1 MRCYHSF
8 FVEIVVESVNLIQ
21 MSKQKIISPW
31 WRLGFYRKSN
41 IKNCTQENVKCRI
54 QHEDNW
60 LRWIVIEQVIKSN
73 TTFRW
78 KKLCSHTFKASSEEV
93 IVMHS
98 EKMKAKYMK
107 EDVRKSFFRRLAS
120 WHLGTPLQINFF
132 RDIFRDFKYLLRF

>member
-98 EKMKAKYMK
+98 EKLKAKYTK
-107 EDVRKSFFRRLAS
+107 EDVWKRNLQAGISQLHYRLTS
-120 WHLGTPLQINFF
+120 SQMVFM
-132 RDIFRDFKYLLRF
+132 RFKYFLRI